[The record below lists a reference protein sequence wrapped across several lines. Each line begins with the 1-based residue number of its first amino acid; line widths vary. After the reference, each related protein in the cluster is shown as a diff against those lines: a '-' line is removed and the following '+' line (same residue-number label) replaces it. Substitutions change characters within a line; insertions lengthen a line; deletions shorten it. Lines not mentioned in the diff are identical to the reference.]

1 MNLWDPFEKLKADHA
16 YKASKAKAV
25 GPLLNILE
33 TTLGKDSKWD
43 LK

>member
-25 GPLLNILE
+25 GPLFDSLNLNSWNE
-33 TTLGKDSKWD
+33 TSL
-43 LK
+43 